1 MDYFAFSER
10 SCQKLDVLLSHSN
23 SLVIRSVKVFRR
35 LQYVIKDE
43 CARKIKFS
51 QLLHESTKQSIQVLK
66 SETPLTGA
74 QFQLETPILKAL
86 FLHKKINLTPTHFHL
101 KISCMGSRLSS
112 HSVFVNN
119 TFRTHSFSMAPSGG
133 ALYYL
138 LLNPL
143 WHGGILLFP
152 CPFWVGICQLTFYQ
166 NFPNFFGGER

>member
-1 MDYFAFSER
+1 MFSYPTQSQSSELR
-10 SCQKLDVLLSHSN
+10 SQYRKRKSFLGGCQIFISSM
-23 SLVIRSVKVFRR
+23 S
-35 LQYVIKDE
+35 

-51 QLLHESTKQSIQVLK
+51 HLLHESAKQSIQVLK

-86 FLHKKINLTPTHFHL
+86 FLHEKINLTPTDFHL

-133 ALYYL
+133 ALQYL

-143 WHGGILLFP
+143 WRGGILLSP
-152 CPFWVGICQLTFYQ
+152 CPFWIGFCQLNFYQ
-166 NFPNFFGGER
+166 NFPNFFRGER